1 MKINLYII
9 TNESLYYKNG
19 SYYCD
24 NIDLKS
30 IPESLNEETNVFI
43 IGRRSKKPRSK
54 KVDIENISVSSN
66 IIFYLYLLNLIEV
79 QYQYSFFLKFLRYH
93 YCKSR
98 KDDSLNLFFFL

>member
-1 MKINLYII
+1 MKNNLYII

-30 IPESLNEETNVFI
+30 IPEALNKETNVFI

-54 KVDIENISVSSN
+54 KVDIENIGVSSN
-66 IIFYLYLLNLIEV
+66 IIFYLYLISK
-79 QYQYSFFLKFLRYH
+79 SFFK
-93 YCKSR
+93 K
-98 KDDSLNLFFFL
+98 KK